1 MLCVK
6 EASSPD
12 YRYAHSADW
21 SCPQSATDSPYSVAA
36 TPAVCYTQLAH
47 FGETEAQVQV
57 RSEVEHIAGGINH
70 IVATFIGQHRMLRLK
85 RHTCAQLILL
95 ADKAQGHGCIVV
107 VVSDIPHTYPDCP
120 PHALHIPWEAGL
132 TIPNPESPANRTSSC
147 HSHCTCT
154 GTDS

>member
-1 MLCVK
+1 VRHNTALLFGIIRIIEKSHAVR
-6 EASSPD
+6 EGRLQA
-12 YRYAHSADW
+12 RI
-21 SCPQSATDSPYSVAA
+21 TDTHILRIGVVHNRQQILHTRLAA

-107 VVSDIPHTYPDCP
+107 VVAIFR
-120 PHALHIPWEAGL
+120 IL
-132 TIPNPESPANRTSSC
+132 TQTVHRMLFISR
-147 HSHCTCT
+147 
-154 GTDS
+154 GKLG